1 MSEFHI
7 KNLSVVTDGKQ
18 VVEGASLV
26 LKESEVHVLM
36 GPNGS
41 GKSSLLNAIMGHPK
55 YTIKEGGISFDGVDI
70 TNLATEK
77 KAQAGIFLSLQ
88 HLPEIPGVTL
98 TNFLHKAYRAR
109 NVRSD
114 QKIQG
119 PEKIQGL
126 AFPKLPLRPD
136 LEFSGTSDIT
146 PLAWPEPLER
156 GEGPLDFYKM
166 MEARA
171 KEFGIDAGFLKKHLN
186 AGLSG
191 GEKKLSE
198 VLQLLALEPKFALL
212 DEIDSGVDVDA
223 LKKVFAVIEHL
234 RAKGVGF
241 LLVSHHPNLLQHIK
255 PDHVHVMKEGKIVA
269 SGGKELVEKIS
280 REGFDGM

>member
-7 KNLSVVTDGKQ
+7 KNLSVATDSKT
-18 VVEGASLV
+18 VVEGASLA
-26 LKESEVHVLM
+26 LRDGEVHVLM

-41 GKSSLLNAIMGHPK
+41 GKSSLLNALMGHPK
-55 YTIKEGGISFDGVDI
+55 YTVTKGAIVLDGEDI
-70 TNLATEK
+70 TALPTEK
-77 KAQAGIFLSLQ
+77 KAQKGIFLSLQ
-88 HLPEIPGVTL
+88 HLPEIAGVTL
-98 TNFLHKAYRAR
+98 TNFLHKAYRA
-109 NVRSD
+109 VSQDTRSD

-136 LEFSGTSDIT
+136 LVFSGTSDIT
-146 PLAWPEPLER
+146 PL
-156 GEGPLDFYKM
+156 DFYKM
-166 MEARA
+166 MEGKA
-171 KEFGIDAGFLKKHLN
+171 KEFGIDATFLKKHLN

-234 RAKGVGF
+234 RRTKGVGF

-269 SGGKELVEKIS
+269 SGGKELVEQIS
-280 REGFDGM
+280 QGGFEVLS